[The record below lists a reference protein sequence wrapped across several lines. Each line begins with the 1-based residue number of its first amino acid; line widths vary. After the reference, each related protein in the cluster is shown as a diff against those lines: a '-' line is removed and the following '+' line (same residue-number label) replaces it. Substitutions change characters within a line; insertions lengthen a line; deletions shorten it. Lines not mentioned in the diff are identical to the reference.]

1 MAQGGGLADASVGGE
16 YAQARISDELTEGA
30 FEFFEPG
37 ALVEEG
43 FALGI
48 FGKRMVGKTKALAIH
63 VGSFL
68 LFLGFLGGG
77 QRLAHR
83 ADAVVVL
90 GFDQGER
97 IEAAGLSVRGRFAT
111 HAPPSARSIRDA
123 VERHGVAEEGIF
135 DEDARARRV
144 VVGIEARF
152 HFLALESGPNFQI
165 ASPEADGAIFA
176 DRKSTRLNSSH

>member
-1 MAQGGGLADASVGGE
+1 MAGE
-16 YAQARISDELTEGA
+16 
-30 FEFFEPG
+30 
-37 ALVEEG
+37 
-43 FALGI
+43 
-48 FGKRMVGKTKALAIH
+48 TKALAIH

-77 QRLAHR
+77 RLAHR
-83 ADAVVVL
+83 ADSVVVL

-97 IEAAGLSVRGRFAT
+97 IEAAGLGVWRRLGT
-111 HAPPSARSIRDA
+111 HATPSARSIRDA
-123 VERHGVAEEGIF
+123 VERHGVADEGIF

-144 VVGIEARF
+144 IVGIEAQF